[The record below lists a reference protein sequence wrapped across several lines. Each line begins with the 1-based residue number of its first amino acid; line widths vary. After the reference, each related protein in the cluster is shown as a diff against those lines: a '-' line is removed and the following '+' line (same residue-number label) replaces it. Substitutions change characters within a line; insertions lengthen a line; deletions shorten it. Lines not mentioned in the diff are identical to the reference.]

1 MSSYS
6 ETRGARKH
14 GAHKT
19 HPHTLTHTT
28 HALYDTAASRKQAA
42 AGWPPLLPSASRP
55 CSPQRAALPLARS
68 AASERL
74 LRAGGKEPPRCRSAA
89 PTRSSPAR
97 RGAPRRARRVS
108 TLRAA
113 AAVGGSMAGA
123 PSATAIQSDQNR
135 SSLAESVAPRRL
147 VRPI

>member
-1 MSSYS
+1 MRVLSYS
-6 ETRGARKH
+6 QTRGARKH

-19 HPHTLTHTT
+19 HPHTHTPSHTLRTHYTT
-28 HALYDTAASRKQAA
+28 RPPHGSRQQP
-42 AGWPPLLPSASRP
+42 AGRP

-97 RGAPRRARRVS
+97 RGAPRRARSVS